1 MEKIINV
8 LSNGTKIGEVR
19 TNRSLT
25 AEESL
30 WSLGYDV
37 NSQEDCQKA
46 YEKGWGCLDDEGNYF
61 IDTENIEF
69 R

>member
-8 LSNGTKIGEVR
+8 LSNGTKIGEV
-19 TNRSLT
+19 RSLT

>member
-46 YEKGWGCLDDEGNYF
+46 YEKGWGLS
-61 IDTENIEF
+61 
-69 R
+69 

>member
-37 NSQEDCQKA
+37 NSLEDCQKA

>member
-37 NSQEDCQKA
+37 NSQEDCKKA
-46 YEKGWGCLDDEGNYF
+46 YSQGWGCLDDEGNYF